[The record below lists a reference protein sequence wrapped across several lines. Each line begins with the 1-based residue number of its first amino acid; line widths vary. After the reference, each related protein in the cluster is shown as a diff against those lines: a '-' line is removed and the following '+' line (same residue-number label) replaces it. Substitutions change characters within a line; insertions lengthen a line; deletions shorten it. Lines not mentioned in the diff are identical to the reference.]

1 MYDRIKTLGKF
12 PRPPI
17 SSGGSVEPLHE
28 HKYGST
34 LIRTQVEKFIDIPPR
49 DRY

>member
-17 SSGGSVEPLHE
+17 SSAGSVEPLHE

-34 LIRTQVEKFIDIPPR
+34 LMRTQVEKFIDVPPR
-49 DRY
+49 DGY